1 MIWCV
6 EDDAGI
12 REIELYTLRAAGFKV
27 RAFADGTSFWNAL
40 KEEKPELVLL
50 DVMLPGLDGMEL
62 LRRLRNHPA
71 YRSIPVIMATA
82 KGNEA
87 DRLHGFDFG
96 ADDYLVKPFSMMEM
110 VARVKAVLKRCA
122 PSKQEL
128 GFAGLTLDAGSHKV
142 CLAGERLP
150 LTHKEFKLLEF
161 LLAHPG
167 TAFSR
172 EQLLTEVWG
181 QDYYSETRTVDMHIR
196 TLRQKLGSWGECIE
210 TVRGVGYRLEKLAW
224 STESSDPS

>member
-1 MIWCV
+1 M
-6 EDDAGI
+6 
-12 REIELYTLRAAGFKV
+12 
-27 RAFADGTSFWNAL
+27 
-40 KEEKPELVLL
+40 
-50 DVMLPGLDGMEL
+50 
-62 LRRLRNHPA
+62 
-71 YRSIPVIMATA
+71 
-82 KGNEA
+82 
-87 DRLHGFDFG
+87 
-96 ADDYLVKPFSMMEM
+96 
-110 VARVKAVLKRCA
+110 
-122 PSKQEL
+122 
-128 GFAGLTLDAGSHKV
+128 

-210 TVRGVGYRLEKLAW
+210 TVRGVGYRLEKLA
-224 STESSDPS
+224 

>member
-1 MIWCV
+1 M
-6 EDDAGI
+6 
-12 REIELYTLRAAGFKV
+12 
-27 RAFADGTSFWNAL
+27 

-210 TVRGVGYRLEKLAW
+210 TVRGVGYRLEKLA
-224 STESSDPS
+224 